1 MNSRGNSF
9 LFIETHNRFQILDEP
24 QTPLEL
30 ENHHP
35 PDEDSYHVE
44 EARADLEQVR
54 NDFEIYRDSVNNQIE
69 IIRENLN
76 RMSSTEKTD
85 TEKKSDD
92 YHEIS
97 AEQAQLIMLNGIKQ
111 LQDSLDKQGTDLG
124 TKIDRVSDRV
134 SKLELKGKADEEA
147 KGEKEKTPV
156 ITATDEGDPIA
167 SSTPDRVQEEENQ
180 GSAWNQVVKSKRNF
194 IRTKTSTLT
203 ISREDPHTHVAGFVP
218 REEDIRRYDRIKTDA
233 IDKME
238 APNNSANDFRQRNYM
253 DRPREAGLNYL
264 PRKKAE
270 EIRRLRDRLIRM
282 ENPGRGDENRTGNV
296 IPDYRWNIYLEARA
310 YQAIESKINKAY
322 DNVADPHERMIAK
335 RCNTY
340 RYEVILGPFL
350 QETWRRAQGDMSLR
364 DRPRYIPAMVYDH
377 IRDKL
382 GFTER
387 EADKL
392 DLISAKPLQDDLTK
406 LYPPQI
412 RCTFASPEMANYIMM
427 KHSMVY
433 GNMPAK
439 MNKCR
444 PMMDDEMCKRYYDL
458 KKASDLSKQT
468 FNARN
473 SGNRMFTFIAFGGDP
488 RTGNINDF
496 VVYKKTTNTRSGW
509 HPMDT
514 SYIKSALWTD
524 DFPEIPG
531 RRLENYQKRI
541 MEKKRKALTVPE
553 NCEDDDWEIPVVSNE
568 PITKRGNSRLDES
581 MSYYE
586 DDDFEDDDPSNTVK
600 QARFTSPP
608 GKEILR
614 YNSLDNSSFTF
625 QPSSSL
631 EEIII
636 DRVLNDDIQ
645 QNTSHNS
652 TESSSQ
658 NIDIYVANSST
669 DFNIID
675 IVETS
680 DMVTTHDDQIPF
692 DSEINTCAPIQTHQ
706 SKSHYTNKETAKGSK
721 AETAAT
727 EVITAAPET
736 GQEPIAVSRVSRL
749 NEIRSPSDN
758 NPELDSQ
765 EMTDPK
771 SECQVEM
778 KSTTKSVTISL
789 TTPEVIMSGFND
801 VLFSIPQTR
810 DRFKFGDS
818 CYVIFDEVKKSTRC
832 VKCSVINKAGRIHE
846 DIRIEVRHK
855 ELIMTSRTG
864 WTIDL
869 PTGQQ
874 VSLIVGLWEIIF
886 SNLLTSVTERVAERE
901 DGRKVGKCTHR
912 KCTKKALAKN
922 KCTVCKKFIHGTVAC
937 SSRGACKSECS
948 WRFQI
953 KHSEREEE
961 IKKSLEKKWGTIL
974 IKVSKE
980 EKRKRALEE
989 ITTMASKP
997 KRRRLEE
1004 TDTPGV
1010 PIFKVKSLKNLVE
1023 EKLKQ
1028 LELQAEYRGEPT
1040 TSDNLRAIMT
1050 GSKDTETHIRDLIL
1064 KIADAVVDR
1073 KTSIPQQQETEPVA
1087 EINLRRDV
1095 GLTQTDI
1102 DSVDLQ
1108 TPDGVHLTKNYP
1120 TWKVWNKRSIRRKLE
1135 HMYFLRERE
1144 ADKSDSVWEALTALM
1159 VEEGDLDKTSYP
1171 ESMRK
1176 VVMETTAKLKLMDRW
1191 VNERC
1196 QGNKKMK
1203 QHLKDIHSRAGKE
1216 MGPDRDYILQGIA
1229 ETMKRELRIMHDIH
1243 AEAPGMTYEVFRP
1256 REAEKVKTTPIWM
1269 AYSSQ
1274 DKEFRAMRKREDFE
1288 RDKKKE
1294 SKGKGKT
1301 GKKLTPEQQDEKRRR
1316 QEVRKTDERV
1326 KLDALEAQVN
1336 NYKRSLGQAEQKI
1349 KLLTERNEKLEKY
1362 NYFLEGRILKLEN
1375 VPVDATRDLIFSATD
1390 HYTIM
1395 KLREESK
1402 EMKEKL
1408 ESMSKS
1414 MSMLT
1419 NTLSQGNRV
1428 NDVDLDKDKSDTPH
1442 ISAQTLEG
1450 GTSEILKDIT
1460 QSRAR
1465 RADKDPPPSPSAL
1478 SVREKVSKFSKLAST
1493 QNSS

>member
-1 MNSRGNSF
+1 MNPHGNSHYS
-9 LFIETHNRFQILDEP
+9 IEIYNRFQILDELP
-24 QTPLEL
+24 TPLDI
-30 ENHHP
+30 ENHHL

-44 EARADLEQVR
+44 EAQAELEQVR
-54 NDFEIYRDSVNNQIE
+54 NDFLNYRESIANQIK
-69 IIRENLN
+69 IIKENLV
-76 RMSSTEKTD
+76 RMSGTEKTV
-85 TEKKSDD
+85 TEKKPEE
-92 YHEIS
+92 YQELTA
-97 AEQAQLIMLNGIKQ
+97 AEAQRVMLNGIKQ
-111 LQDSLDKQGTDLG
+111 LQDSLDTQGSDLG

-134 SKLELKGKADEEA
+134 SKLELKGKKPEDGT
-147 KGEKEKTPV
+147 KGETEKNSA
-156 ITATDEGDPIA
+156 ITTDEGDPIA
-167 SSTPDRVQEEENQ
+167 SSTPERVQEQEDQ
-180 GSAWNQVVKSKRNF
+180 GSAWNKVVRSKRNF
-194 IRTKTSTLT
+194 IQTKAPTLT
-203 ISREDPHTHVAGFVP
+203 SSGEDPHTHVAGFVP

-233 IDKME
+233 IDNME
-238 APNNSANDFRQRNYM
+238 TPNNSTNDFRQRNYR
-253 DRPREAGLNYL
+253 DTPREAGLNYL
-264 PRKKAE
+264 PRRKVE
-270 EIRRLRDRLIRM
+270 EIRRLRDRLMRM

-296 IPDYRWNIYLEARA
+296 IPDYRWNIYLEAKA

-322 DNVADPHERMIAK
+322 NNVADPHERMIAK

-350 QETWRRAQGDMSLR
+350 QENWRRAQGDMGLR

-392 DLISAKPLQDDLTK
+392 DLISAKPLQEDLTK

-458 KKASDLSKQT
+458 KKAADLSKQT

-488 RTGNINDF
+488 RIGNINDF

-514 SYIKSALWTD
+514 SYIQSALWTD

-531 RRLENYQKRI
+531 RRLDGYQKRI
-541 MEKKRKALTVPE
+541 MDKKRKALTVPE

-568 PITKRGNSRLDES
+568 PMSKRGNSRLDES
-581 MSYYE
+581 MSYYDEE
-586 DDDFEDDDPSNTVK
+586 DLEDDDPANTNK
-600 QARFTSPP
+600 QARFMSPP

-614 YNSLDNSSFTF
+614 YNSSDNSSFTF
-625 QPSSSL
+625 QPSNSL
-631 EEIII
+631 EEAIIE
-636 DRVLNDDIQ
+636 RVLNDDIQ
-645 QNTSHNS
+645 QNTSSNS
-652 TESSSQ
+652 TESFNQ
-658 NIDIYVANSST
+658 NTDKYVANSST

-675 IVETS
+675 VVETS
-680 DMVTTHDDQIPF
+680 NMVTIHDDQIPS
-692 DSEINTCAPIQTHQ
+692 DSEINTCAPIQTPQ
-706 SKSHYTNKETAKGSK
+706 SQSHYTIKETAKGSK
-721 AETAAT
+721 DDTAAT
-727 EVITAAPET
+727 EVIAAAPEA
-736 GQEPIAVSRVSRL
+736 GPEPIAVSKVLRL
-749 NEIRSPSDN
+749 NEIRSSSDS
-758 NPELDSQ
+758 NPELDSK
-765 EMTDPK
+765 EMTDQK

-789 TTPEVIMSGFND
+789 TTPEVIMNGFND
-801 VLFSIPQTR
+801 VLFSFPQTR
-810 DRFKFGDS
+810 DRFMFGDS
-818 CYVIFDEVKKSTRC
+818 CYVIFDEVKKSARF
-832 VKCSVINKAGRIHE
+832 VKCSVINKAGKIHE
-846 DIRIEVRHK
+846 DISMEVRQK
-855 ELIMTSRTG
+855 KLIMTSRTG

-874 VSLIVGLWEIIF
+874 VSLIVGLWELII
-886 SNLLTSVTERVAERE
+886 SNLLTSVTERVAKRE
-901 DGRKVGKCTHR
+901 DGQKAGKCTHR
-912 KCTKKALAKN
+912 KCKRKALARKR
-922 KCTVCKKFIHGTVAC
+922 CAVCKKFIHEVASC
-937 SSRGACKSECS
+937 SSRGACKSECL
-948 WRFQI
+948 WRFSV

-961 IKKSLEKKWGTIL
+961 IKKSLRKKWETIL
-974 IKVSKE
+974 TKVSKE

-989 ITTMASKP
+989 IITMASKP
-997 KRRRLEE
+997 KKPRLEE
-1004 TDTPGV
+1004 ADTPGV
-1010 PIFKVKSLKNLVE
+1010 PIFKVKSLKTIVK
-1023 EKLKQ
+1023 EKTKQ

-1040 TSDNLRAIMT
+1040 TSDNLRAIMSE
-1050 GSKDTETHIRDLIL
+1050 GRDIETHVRDLIL

-1073 KTSIPQQQETEPVA
+1073 KTSVPHQQEPEPVT
-1087 EINLRRDV
+1087 EINLSRDM
-1095 GLTQTDI
+1095 GLTQTDL
-1102 DSVDLQ
+1102 DNLGEQ

-1135 HMYFLRERE
+1135 YMYFLRERE
-1144 ADKSDSVWEALTALM
+1144 VDKSDSLWEALTALM

-1171 ESMRK
+1171 ESMRR
-1176 VVMETTAKLKLMDRW
+1176 VVMDTTVKLKLMDRW

-1196 QGNKKMK
+1196 RGDKQMK
-1203 QHLKDIHSRAGKE
+1203 QHLKVIHSRAGRD

-1229 ETMKRELRIMHDIH
+1229 ETMKRELRIMHDMH

-1256 REAEKVKTTPIWM
+1256 REAEKTKTTPIWM
-1269 AYSSQ
+1269 AYSTE
-1274 DKEFRAMRKREDFE
+1274 DNEFRAMRKREDFE
-1288 RDKKKE
+1288 RDKKKK

-1301 GKKLTPEQQDEKRRR
+1301 GKRLTPEQQDEKRRR
-1316 QEVRKTDERV
+1316 TEVRKTDERV

-1362 NYFLEGRILKLEN
+1362 NCFLEGRILKLEN

-1414 MSMLT
+1414 MSTLT
-1419 NTLSQGNRV
+1419 NTLSQGNG
-1428 NDVDLDKDKSDTPH
+1428 VDDINLDNPNSDTSH
-1442 ISAQTLEG
+1442 ISAQTLQG
-1450 GTSEILKDIT
+1450 GTAGILKDIT
-1460 QSRAR
+1460 QTRAR
-1465 RADKDPPPSPSAL
+1465 RADRDPPPSPSTL
-1478 SVREKVSKFSKLAST
+1478 SVREKVSKFSKLANT
-1493 QNSS
+1493 QGSS